1 VSRHHVRRVTL
12 DVLRVLAH
20 NASIRSHCSALTRN
34 TVPRGFLRILKSG
47 QTRANISPVSIP
59 ASRLSRTSEIETPV
73 FHFDD
78 AASSPGPSRSGC
90 LNRDVALGRYSLGS
104 SATAPIAM
112 TPRGPSP
119 SVRQMYAWAPIR
131 ISSRHCGVDQYMY
144 WFLCATS
151 EFIPALSYH
160 FRGFPCH
167 MKPSALNLW
176 PNICHSVPAV
186 TASCRALQYDHATPP
201 STAAPSPRCDPPL
214 ARSCPPTHPP
224 PAAGRAGS

>member
-1 VSRHHVRRVTL
+1 MSTSRFGVKTSRQEGHFRCAASACPQRFDSLTL
-12 DVLRVLAH
+12 L
-20 NASIRSHCSALTRN
+20 SAYAKYGATW
-34 TVPRGFLRILKSG
+34 
-47 QTRANISPVSIP
+47 IP
-59 ASRLSRTSEIETPV
+59 ENSRTSEIETPV

-119 SVRQMYAWAPIR
+119 SVHQMYAWAPIR

-144 WFLCATS
+144 WLLCATS
-151 EFIPALSYH
+151 EFIPALSCH